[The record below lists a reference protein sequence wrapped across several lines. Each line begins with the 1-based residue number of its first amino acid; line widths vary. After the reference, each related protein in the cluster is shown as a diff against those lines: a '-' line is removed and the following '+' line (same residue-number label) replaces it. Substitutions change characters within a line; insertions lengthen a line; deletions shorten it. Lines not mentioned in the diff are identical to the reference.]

1 MADSNQETKWRDEL
15 EGSSQKSWTRIRTIE
30 SLDQSQKSE
39 SSGSYPR
46 YRWSVLGHIFSFA
59 RFWNYLGPGLQAAA
73 VGLLIIMLLF
83 FLVANLAN

>member
-46 YRWSVLGHIFSFA
+46 YRWNVLDTFFHLRGSGIISVQDCKQQRSDC
-59 RFWNYLGPGLQAAA
+59 
-73 VGLLIIMLLF
+73 
-83 FLVANLAN
+83 